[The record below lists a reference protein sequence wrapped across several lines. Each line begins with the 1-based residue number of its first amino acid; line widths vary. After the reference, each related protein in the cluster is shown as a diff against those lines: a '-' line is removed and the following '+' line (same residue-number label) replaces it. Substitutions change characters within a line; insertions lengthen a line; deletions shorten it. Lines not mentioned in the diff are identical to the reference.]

1 MAIITDIADA
11 VVTELNGH
19 TFSQPFTAQRFY
31 RPVFDLAEMSVLH
44 VSVVPRGMTIER
56 LDRSRNQHD
65 MQIDIAV
72 QKKCQTC
79 DNAEL
84 DALMALVEEIA
95 DFFRLRRLTA
105 YPNAVWVRTENV
117 PVYAPEHLEEYRQF
131 TSVLT
136 LTFRVVR

>member
-1 MAIITDIADA
+1 MATITDIADA
-11 VVTELNGH
+11 VVAELNGH
-19 TFSQPFTAQRFY
+19 EFSQTFTAQRFY
-31 RPVFDLAEMSVLH
+31 RPVFDLAEMSALH

-72 QKKCQTC
+72 QKKCQAC

-84 DALMALVEEIA
+84 DVLMALVEEIA
-95 DFFRLRRLTA
+95 DFFRLRRLA
-105 YPNAVWVRTENV
+105 PYPSAVWVRTENV

-131 TSVLT
+131 TSILT